1 MITIRIALN
10 TDIEEIQSL
19 YRNTVLVINRRDYSQ
34 AEVED
39 WASCGDDPSKIE
51 GILLLLLIGNLKS
64 SVFHPLH
71 LRAICIQCLFIRIF
85 RAKVLLHYC

>member
-39 WASCGDDPSKIE
+39 WA
-51 GILLLLLIGNLKS
+51 
-64 SVFHPLH
+64 
-71 LRAICIQCLFIRIF
+71 CLFIRIF

>member
-34 AEVED
+34 A
-39 WASCGDDPSKIE
+39 ARLKIGHRAE
-51 GILLLLLIGNLKS
+51 MILLK
-64 SVFHPLH
+64 
-71 LRAICIQCLFIRIF
+71 
-85 RAKVLLHYC
+85 

>member
-51 GILLLLLIGNLKS
+51 GCSTSTIYPRFSKKWTGCYTHFRGNPRNPGCDGITFYLI
-64 SVFHPLH
+64 
-71 LRAICIQCLFIRIF
+71 QQ
-85 RAKVLLHYC
+85 